1 MAQIVPYRDAELE
14 RLYLYG
20 RHLLNKLPRRQDGGV
35 DIGEVDLTHLRV
47 EKTGEYD
54 VSLASDGPAVLKGF
68 GDGAGGAREPE
79 KSLLSE
85 LIEKFNERYG
95 TNFTD
100 EDLQRPYDEAMAE
113 PKVRLAAV
121 ANDEEGFGHVFI
133 PVFEDKMMDHF
144 DTVAD
149 LGRQYFGPDPDFR
162 SSLNRSARNAAWR
175 MIREQEGVVD
185 DDAA

>member
-1 MAQIVPYRDAELE
+1 MPS
-14 RLYLYG
+14 
-20 RHLLNKLPRRQDGGV
+20 LPRSFR
-35 DIGEVDLTHLRV
+35 E
-47 EKTGEYD
+47 ED
-54 VSLASDGPAVLKGF
+54 V
-68 GDGAGGAREPE
+68 
-79 KSLLSE
+79 
-85 LIEKFNERYG
+85 
-95 TNFTD
+95 
-100 EDLQRPYDEAMAE
+100 LQPYNEAMAE

-121 ANDEEGFGHVFI
+121 ANDEEGFD

-149 LGRQYFGPDPDFR
+149 LGRQYFGPDPNFR